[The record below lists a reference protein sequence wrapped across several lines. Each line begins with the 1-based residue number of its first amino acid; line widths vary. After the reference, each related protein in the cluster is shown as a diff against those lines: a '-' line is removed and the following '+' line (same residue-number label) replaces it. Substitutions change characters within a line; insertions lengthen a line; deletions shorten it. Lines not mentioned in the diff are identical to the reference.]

1 MQQLSTTRQTAYE
14 VVTSTIRARG
24 PFGLYK
30 GLDSMVYF
38 ATPKAAI
45 RFSGFE
51 AASNSMRNAD
61 GSPMFGGITSFCAGL
76 VAGALEALFVT
87 TPQARP
93 PARPPGTAAAV
104 RGYPSPSP
112 ARAAVLRRRRSR
124 SS

>member
-61 GSPMFGGITSFCAGL
+61 GSPMFGGMTSFCAGL

-93 PARPPGTAAAV
+93 PAGRLHGCRCP
-104 RGYPSPSP
+104 GYPSPSP

>member
-61 GSPMFGGITSFCAGL
+61 GSPMFGGMTSFCAGL
-76 VAGALEALFVT
+76 VALLGLAIVGEALST
-87 TPQARP
+87 
-93 PARPPGTAAAV
+93 GLL
-104 RGYPSPSP
+104 GIEDI
-112 ARAAVLRRRRSR
+112 
-124 SS
+124 